1 VFEDLVA
8 GADVVVHGYRP
19 GALAG
24 LGYGPADLAALR
36 PGIVVAGLS
45 AYGRSGPWSGRRG
58 FDSLVQMSTGIAD
71 EGARAA
77 GADRPMPLPCQL
89 LDHATGYLV
98 AMGALR
104 GLALRGSE
112 GGSWAATASLARTA
126 AWLDDLGLTSE
137 AMGAPE
143 PTAAEVAGWC
153 TTTPAPPWGDV
164 VHVAPPGRI
173 GAVRPCWDRPPSR
186 PGTDE
191 AAWLTR

>member
-1 VFEDLVA
+1 VRDQPVVAIERIATAMPEPYEATRPDRPLAGVRVLDLTHVISGPVASRFLAAWGAEVLRVETPGFEELEAVVIDMGFGKRSCSLDLQAPAGRAVFEDLVA

-77 GADRPMPLPCQL
+77 GADRPMPLPCQ
-89 LDHATGYLV
+89 
-98 AMGALR
+98 
-104 GLALRGSE
+104 
-112 GGSWAATASLARTA
+112 
-126 AWLDDLGLTSE
+126 
-137 AMGAPE
+137 
-143 PTAAEVAGWC
+143 
-153 TTTPAPPWGDV
+153 
-164 VHVAPPGRI
+164 
-173 GAVRPCWDRPPSR
+173 
-186 PGTDE
+186 
-191 AAWLTR
+191 